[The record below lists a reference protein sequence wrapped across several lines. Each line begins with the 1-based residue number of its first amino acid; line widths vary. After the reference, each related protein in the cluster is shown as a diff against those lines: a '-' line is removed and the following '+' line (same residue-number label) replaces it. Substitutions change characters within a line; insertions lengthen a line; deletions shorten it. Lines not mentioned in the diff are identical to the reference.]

1 MRGFDLFLKFFI
13 NSITEKKTADNSA
26 SLEKLEKILT
36 DTKFWKFSK
45 DSSIKVKYLKQIQT
59 KKNTI

>member
-13 NSITEKKTADNSA
+13 NSITEKTNNSDNSA

-36 DTKFWKFSK
+36 DAKFWKFSK
-45 DSSIKVKYLKQIQT
+45 DPSIKVR
-59 KKNTI
+59 